1 MPVKHTPMLTKYIC
15 SNYVLLIFLW
25 DEHFCI
31 QQIAS
36 QHGNTYSTCLFTC
49 HTWTNAVRLALLLL
63 FPQLPV
69 KYLVSIQENIQA
81 NSSIFTSEEFN
92 LGKDKTA
99 LLCFVITYN
108 FGLCRNMQTVS
119 VLTMIHS
126 DYYV

>member
-15 SNYVLLIFLW
+15 SNYVLLTFLW

-36 QHGNTYSTCLFTC
+36 QHGDTYSTCLFTC
-49 HTWTNAVRLALLLL
+49 HTWTNPVRLALLLL

-99 LLCFVITYN
+99 FLCFVITYN